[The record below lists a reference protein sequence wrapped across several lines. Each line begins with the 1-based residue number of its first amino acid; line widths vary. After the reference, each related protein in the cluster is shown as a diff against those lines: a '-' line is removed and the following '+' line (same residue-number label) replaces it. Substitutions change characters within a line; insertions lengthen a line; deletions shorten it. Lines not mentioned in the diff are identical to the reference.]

1 MIRNL
6 SATLLAAVISVGAAW
21 SHATSATGPNHA
33 SQEPPTAASDTSAT
47 VDLETPR
54 RQAEVLHSAMH
65 SALRVVH
72 DRYYKEDEGLA
83 IPAAALEE
91 VFQDVQNEHRV
102 QFRWLVVEGQ
112 AMNVDHSAK
121 TDFEKDAV
129 KALKE
134 GKPFLETTEDNMYR
148 RAGPITLTNQCLKCH
163 LPDRKSTKNRTAG
176 LIISVP
182 LNTEGE

>member
-1 MIRNL
+1 MLRNL
-6 SATLLAAVISVGAAW
+6 LVPMIAAGSFVVTMLNQQSASVTQTNPPGQKSETASDSATAA
-21 SHATSATGPNHA
+21 
-33 SQEPPTAASDTSAT
+33 
-47 VDLETPR
+47 LEAPR

-134 GKPFLETTEDNMYR
+134 GQPFLETTEEGMYR
-148 RAGPITLTNQCLKCH
+148 RAGPITLANHCLKCH
-163 LPDRKSTKNRTAG
+163 VPDRKSTKNRTAG

-182 LNTEGE
+182 LQTTGQ

>member
-1 MIRNL
+1 MIKNMLVLLIATSSFVWIIPNHQSTSVAGIGQRSEETGNTSD
-6 SATLLAAVISVGAAW
+6 SAT
-21 SHATSATGPNHA
+21 AT
-33 SQEPPTAASDTSAT
+33 
-47 VDLETPR
+47 LEIPR

-72 DRYYKEDEGLA
+72 DRYYKEDEGLT

-91 VFQDVQNEHRV
+91 VFRDVQNEHRV

-148 RAGPITLTNQCLKCH
+148 RAGPIALTNHCLKCH
-163 LPDRKSTKNRTAG
+163 VPDRKSTKNRTAG

-182 LNTEGE
+182 LNKDRK

>member
-1 MIRNL
+1 MIKNML
-6 SATLLAAVISVGAAW
+6 VLMIAASSFAWAIPNHQSVSVTGTNQPGQEAGETSDSAAATLEI
-21 SHATSATGPNHA
+21 
-33 SQEPPTAASDTSAT
+33 
-47 VDLETPR
+47 PR

-72 DRYYKEDEGLA
+72 DRYYKEDEGLT

-148 RAGPITLTNQCLKCH
+148 RAGPITLTNHCLKCH

-182 LNTEGE
+182 LSTERK

>member
-1 MIRNL
+1 MLRNL
-6 SATLLAAVISVGAAW
+6 LVAMIAASSFVVAMSNQPSATV
-21 SHATSATGPNHA
+21 TQTNQA
-33 SQEPPTAASDTSAT
+33 SQESGTASDSATAA
-47 VDLETPR
+47 LEAPR

-129 KALKE
+129 KALKQ
-134 GKPFLETTEDNMYR
+134 GQPFLETTEEGMYR
-148 RAGPITLTNQCLKCH
+148 RAGPITLTNHCLKCH
-163 LPDRKSTKNRTAG
+163 VPDRKSTKNRTAG

-182 LNTEGE
+182 LQTTDK